1 MTEERIETLEKRVTT
16 LEGLLADCMFQLDTV
31 LSQPKSKG
39 VAIPKAKGIAKQQPK
54 GVAKPKATLQVSQ
67 TVKAIMEKLV
77 VFLEESGAPQTR
89 EEILAAL
96 NTSVKGTRKALYAM
110 SEHGVK
116 YPRLKSGACWRTN
129 PSKPVAITDFSF
141 HRGWYPKPLHEG
153 HKLPCVRYSKPRYGR
168 GQVSSHRIYNGT
180 RVQTTSV

>member
-31 LSQPKSKG
+31 LSQPKAKG
-39 VAIPKAKGIAKQQPK
+39 VAIPKAKGVAKQQPK
-54 GVAKPKATLQVSQ
+54 GVAKQQPKGVAKQQPKGVAIPKATLQVSQ

-96 NTSVKGTRKALYAM
+96 NTSVKGTRKALHAM
-110 SEHGVK
+110 SEHGM
-116 YPRLKSGACWRTN
+116 
-129 PSKPVAITDFSF
+129 I
-141 HRGWYPKPLHEG
+141 LHEFKEISENG
-153 HKLPCVRYSKPRYGR
+153 QLIKKSFYRSKL
-168 GQVSSHRIYNGT
+168 
-180 RVQTTSV
+180 

>member
-31 LSQPKSKG
+31 LSQPKAKG
-39 VAIPKAKGIAKQQPK
+39 VAIPKAKGVAIPKAKGVAIPKAKGMAKQQPK
-54 GVAKPKATLQVSQ
+54 GVAIPKATLQVSQ

-96 NTSVKGTRKALYAM
+96 NTSVKGTRKALHAM
-110 SEHGVK
+110 SEHGM
-116 YPRLKSGACWRTN
+116 
-129 PSKPVAITDFSF
+129 I
-141 HRGWYPKPLHEG
+141 LHEFKEISENG
-153 HKLPCVRYSKPRYGR
+153 QLIKKSFYRSKL
-168 GQVSSHRIYNGT
+168 
-180 RVQTTSV
+180 

>member
-31 LSQPKSKG
+31 LSQPKAKG
-39 VAIPKAKGIAKQQPK
+39 VAIPKAKGVAIPKAKGMAIPKAKGMAKQQPK
-54 GVAKPKATLQVSQ
+54 GVAIPKATLQVSQ

-96 NTSVKGTRKALYAM
+96 NTSVKGTRKALHAM
-110 SEHGVK
+110 SEHGM
-116 YPRLKSGACWRTN
+116 
-129 PSKPVAITDFSF
+129 I
-141 HRGWYPKPLHEG
+141 LHEFKEISENG
-153 HKLPCVRYSKPRYGR
+153 QLIKKSFYRSKL
-168 GQVSSHRIYNGT
+168 
-180 RVQTTSV
+180 

>member
-31 LSQPKSKG
+31 LSQPKAKG
-39 VAIPKAKGIAKQQPK
+39 VAKPKAK

-96 NTSVKGTRKALYAM
+96 NTSVKGTRKALHAM
-110 SEHGVK
+110 SEHGM
-116 YPRLKSGACWRTN
+116 
-129 PSKPVAITDFSF
+129 I
-141 HRGWYPKPLHEG
+141 LHEFKEISENG
-153 HKLPCVRYSKPRYGR
+153 QLVKKSFYRSK
-168 GQVSSHRIYNGT
+168 GT
-180 RVQTTSV
+180 V

>member
-31 LSQPKSKG
+31 LSQPKAKG
-39 VAIPKAKGIAKQQPK
+39 VAIPKAKGMAKQQPK

-89 EEILAAL
+89 EDILAAL
-96 NTSVKGTRKALYAM
+96 NTSVKGTRKALHAM
-110 SEHGVK
+110 SEHGM
-116 YPRLKSGACWRTN
+116 
-129 PSKPVAITDFSF
+129 I
-141 HRGWYPKPLHEG
+141 LHEFKEISENG
-153 HKLPCVRYSKPRYGR
+153 QLIKKSFYRSK
-168 GQVSSHRIYNGT
+168 GT
-180 RVQTTSV
+180 V

>member
-1 MTEERIETLEKRVTT
+1 MTEERIETLEKRMTT

-39 VAIPKAKGIAKQQPK
+39 VAKPKAKGIAKQQPK

-96 NTSVKGTRKALYAM
+96 NTSVKGTRKALHAM
-110 SEHGVK
+110 SEHGMILQEVK
-116 YPRLKSGACWRTN
+116 EISENGQLVKKSFYR
-129 PSKPVAITDFSF
+129 SK
-141 HRGWYPKPLHEG
+141 
-153 HKLPCVRYSKPRYGR
+153 
-168 GQVSSHRIYNGT
+168 GT
-180 RVQTTSV
+180 V

>member
-1 MTEERIETLEKRVTT
+1 MTEERIETLEKRMTT

-39 VAIPKAKGIAKQQPK
+39 VAKQQPKGVAKPKSK

-96 NTSVKGTRKALYAM
+96 NTSVKGTRKALHAM
-110 SEHGVK
+110 SEHGMILQEVK
-116 YPRLKSGACWRTN
+116 EISENGQLVKKSFYR
-129 PSKPVAITDFSF
+129 SK
-141 HRGWYPKPLHEG
+141 
-153 HKLPCVRYSKPRYGR
+153 
-168 GQVSSHRIYNGT
+168 GT
-180 RVQTTSV
+180 V